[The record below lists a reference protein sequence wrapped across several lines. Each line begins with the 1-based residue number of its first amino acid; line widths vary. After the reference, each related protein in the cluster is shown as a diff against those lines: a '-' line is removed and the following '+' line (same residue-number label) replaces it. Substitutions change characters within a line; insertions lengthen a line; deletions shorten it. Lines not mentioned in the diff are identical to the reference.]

1 MKAKLFRR
9 TEFYLALMIVLVCL
23 VFGGINGS
31 FYSASHI
38 LDLLRACIV
47 KGIFAMGCLLV
58 IISGG
63 MDVSFPAIAAFSY
76 YLTVKI
82 FTSGSEPTGSL
93 LSMIMLSALFGAI
106 LGMINGWLGATL
118 KIPPLIITLGTSSI
132 FGGVLLN
139 FIGSTEIMI
148 VPDYV
153 LEFSRTNLITI
164 KQGNVTTGLNVGFLF
179 LIAVVVLVALLLR
192 YTMLGRGIYTVG
204 GNPDAAKRVGLP
216 VKPILMFV
224 YTAAGMCA
232 GLAGIVYNMMFKWI
246 QPKDLTT
253 QGPMMVIA
261 AVVLGGANITGG
273 KGTVLGTVLGLL
285 LITIV
290 NNSMIL
296 VGIPSVA
303 QTFFVG
309 VAVLV
314 GVGVSSY
321 QNLRASRRV
330 HEVEADENQG

>member
-1 MKAKLFRR
+1 MKKKLLRS
-9 TEFYLALMIVLVCL
+9 TEFYLGLIIVLVC
-23 VFGGINGS
+23 VSFGAINNS
-31 FYSASHI
+31 FYTSSNV

-47 KGIFAMGCLLV
+47 DGIFAMGCLLV

-82 FTSGSEPTGSL
+82 FTSGPEPTGSL
-93 LSMIMLSALFGAI
+93 FLMIALSCVFGMI
-106 LGMINGWLGATL
+106 LGMINGWLVSTL
-118 KIPPLIITLGTSSI
+118 QIPPLIITLGTNSI
-132 FGGVLLN
+132 FGGILLN

-153 LEFSRTNLITI
+153 EAYSETNLITVT
-164 KQGNVTTGLNVGFLF
+164 QNGVTTGLNVSFLF
-179 LIAVVVLVALLLR
+179 LIAVVIFVSILLR
-192 YTMLGRGIYTVG
+192 YTMLGRGIYAVG
-204 GNPDAAKRVGLP
+204 GNMDAAKRVGFN
-216 VKPILMFV
+216 VKRILIFV
-224 YTAAGMCA
+224 YTFAGFLA
-232 GLAGIVYNMMFKWI
+232 GLAGIVYNMMFRWI

-253 QGPMMVIA
+253 KGPMMVIA
-261 AVVLGGANITGG
+261 AVVLGGASITGG
-273 KGTVLGTVLGLL
+273 KGTVLGTVLGLM

-309 VAVLV
+309 AAVLV

-321 QNLRASRRV
+321 QNLKAKRQV
-330 HEVEADENQG
+330 HEVVGLDK